1 MLIKCLSTGM
11 FDSNCYIVYNNNEGI
26 IVDAGV
32 SADEVMKF
40 LDEKKIKIK
49 YIVLTHVHIDHIS
62 CG

>member
-40 LDEKKIKIK
+40 LDEKK
-49 YIVLTHVHIDHIS
+49 
-62 CG
+62 